1 MIVMSVLI
9 ATDIHVHIQDN
20 RYFLATQIYSI
31 IKRYSN
37 YFGNIILYC
46 RADYSTPKEK
56 LIDATDIITD
66 VIIFESL
73 LDTVKG
79 NSIILEKTIKESDLV
94 IGRFHAFSACQCAN
108 IAKKNKVPFL
118 AEVMGDAW
126 EGYWNHG
133 GIGKIVAPYI
143 YLRTKKAIYDADY
156 AIYVTKSYLQNKY
169 PCTGMTTYASNVIIK
184 DVSYEV
190 LESKIFTNIKKNE
203 IQLMTAANVDVKAKG
218 HEYVIKALPLLTRK
232 HINVKYYIA
241 GGGNQDYLLSIAKT
255 YHVEDRVIFLGR
267 LSPEKVQEWMDKVD
281 IYIQPSLQEGLPRS
295 VIEAMSRGCLVLGAR
310 TAGIPELL
318 DPRFVVKR
326 KSEKDIANKIE
337 MCLNLSSSEK
347 NAICSRNFA
356 EAKNYQLEKLDKRR
370 NEFFYQIKKKI
381 KKFGKEVVQR

>member
-1 MIVMSVLI
+1 M
-9 ATDIHVHIQDN
+9 
-20 RYFLATQIYSI
+20 
-31 IKRYSN
+31 
-37 YFGNIILYC
+37 
-46 RADYSTPKEK
+46 
-56 LIDATDIITD
+56 
-66 VIIFESL
+66 
-73 LDTVKG
+73 
-79 NSIILEKTIKESDLV
+79 
-94 IGRFHAFSACQCAN
+94 
-108 IAKKNKVPFL
+108 
-118 AEVMGDAW
+118 
-126 EGYWNHG
+126 
-133 GIGKIVAPYI
+133 
-143 YLRTKKAIYDADY
+143 
-156 AIYVTKSYLQNKY
+156 
-169 PCTGMTTYASNVIIK
+169 
-184 DVSYEV
+184 
-190 LESKIFTNIKKNE
+190 
-203 IQLMTAANVDVKAKG
+203 
-218 HEYVIKALPLLTRK
+218 
-232 HINVKYYIA
+232 
-241 GGGNQDYLLSIAKT
+241 
-255 YHVEDRVIFLGR
+255 GR